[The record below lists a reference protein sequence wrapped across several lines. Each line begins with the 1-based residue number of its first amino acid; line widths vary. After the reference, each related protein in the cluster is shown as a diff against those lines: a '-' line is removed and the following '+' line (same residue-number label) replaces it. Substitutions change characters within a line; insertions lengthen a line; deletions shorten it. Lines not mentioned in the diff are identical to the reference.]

1 MKWSECE
8 RSKWNYTGNNWDG
21 LGRMVSWR
29 LWKDL
34 TGPERMHMIGT
45 DREGNLWEWIANS
58 LSLGKW
64 PLKQCEWWQIYIPV
78 FILIIIACI
87 LLYNVCY
94 EFDVSPNIASPLT
107 FTWPHLGCDVGL
119 EVGEYWKK
127 TYYSIVYYYNG
138 AQRWAGWSTVSG
150 FDLAWFSAWR
160 LVTLTFKRRV

>member
-45 DREGNLWEWIANS
+45 DRQGKLWEWIANS

-64 PLKQCEWWQIYIPV
+64 PLKQCECEWWQIYIPV
-78 FILIIIACI
+78 FISIIIAWI

-94 EFDVSPNIASPLT
+94 EFDVSPSIASPLT
-107 FTWPHLGCDVGL
+107 FTWPHLRCDVGL
-119 EVGEYWKK
+119 EVGKYWKK
-127 TYYSIVYYYNG
+127 LITVLCTSGGLVG
-138 AQRWAGWSTVSG
+138 WRGGLVVGRRTCDLWVAGSRPG
-150 FDLAWFSAWR
+150 RDAAA
-160 LVTLTFKRRV
+160 